1 MMSKVRLEPPPPVK
15 EAPTNV
21 NELNLPEE
29 PEEDGWLGGDETMEP
44 DDD

>member
-1 MMSKVRLEPPPPVK
+1 
-15 EAPTNV
+15 V

>member
-1 MMSKVRLEPPPPVK
+1 MMSKVRLEPPPVK

>member
-1 MMSKVRLEPPPPVK
+1 
-15 EAPTNV
+15 
-21 NELNLPEE
+21 LNLPEE